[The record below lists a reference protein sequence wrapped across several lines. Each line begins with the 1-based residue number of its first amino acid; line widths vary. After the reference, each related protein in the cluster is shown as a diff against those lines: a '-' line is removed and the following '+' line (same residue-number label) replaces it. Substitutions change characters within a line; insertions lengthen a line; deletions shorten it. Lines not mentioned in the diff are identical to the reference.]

1 MYTTMKTPIP
11 VCGSTHFLL
20 LICARG
26 RVSVSIVVKTVEGV
40 VRVIEH
46 IYTLRSGIQRD
57 PKCPLT
63 LLAKAQQQQPVLLLC
78 SATMLCSASWHSLT
92 LSSAGDGCLQ
102 PPLLVPAALQEWLQV
117 SRMRTTSLWSLD
129 SCSGLSHTN
138 LQIYIFCIYFVTS
151 TAHFL
156 WYPRWPAVQGTQY
169 CTWKNL

>member
-1 MYTTMKTPIP
+1 MYTTMKMPIP

-57 PKCPLT
+57 PKCWAPLT

-78 SATMLCSASWHSLT
+78 SATMLCSAS
-92 LSSAGDGCLQ
+92 
-102 PPLLVPAALQEWLQV
+102 
-117 SRMRTTSLWSLD
+117 
-129 SCSGLSHTN
+129 
-138 LQIYIFCIYFVTS
+138 
-151 TAHFL
+151 
-156 WYPRWPAVQGTQY
+156 
-169 CTWKNL
+169 